1 MLNIN
6 FVLFCW
12 ILPSIPSPHR
22 GRCPLEVFLSK
33 MATNAPRYITNNEI
47 ELLSFLRQ
55 NVVRKL
61 LEEVSRQNR
70 DKRDP
75 LVIAVVVQYF
85 NLGPAPH
92 GLFYNT
98 VHQIAHSF

>member
-1 MLNIN
+1 
-6 FVLFCW
+6 
-12 ILPSIPSPHR
+12 
-22 GRCPLEVFLSK
+22 
-33 MATNAPRYITNNEI
+33 MAANPPRFIATNEI

-55 NVVRKL
+55 NMVRKL
-61 LEEVSRQNR
+61 LEEVTRQNR

-75 LVIAVVVQYF
+75 QVIAAVVTYF

-92 GLFYNT
+92 GLFHNT